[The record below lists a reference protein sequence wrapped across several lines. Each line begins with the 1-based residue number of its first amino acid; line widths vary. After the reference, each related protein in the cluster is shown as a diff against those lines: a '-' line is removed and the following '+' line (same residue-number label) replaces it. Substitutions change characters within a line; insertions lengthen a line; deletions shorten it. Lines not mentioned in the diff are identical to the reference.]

1 MFRAREVATF
11 ARQRPS
17 IIPCCIRTC
26 GAVVSPAETMNRATT
41 SDTPKTTQFRDL
53 LRSGQLEFLMEA
65 HNGLSARI
73 VEEAGF
79 RGVWASGL
87 SISAALGVRDNNE
100 ASWTQVLEVVE
111 FMSDATRIPI
121 LLDADTGYGNFNN
134 MRRLVKKL
142 EQRGVA
148 AVCIEDKLFPK
159 TNSFINSERQPLAD
173 LEEFTGKIAAVK
185 EAQSDPNFCL
195 VARLEGFI
203 AGWGLDEMLR
213 RAEACHAAGADA
225 LLVHS
230 KKATP
235 DQVLA
240 FAAAW
245 QRACPLVIVPTTYYS
260 TPVEVFEHA
269 GINIVI
275 WANHNVRSSIT
286 AMQKTSRRIFEER
299 SVQNIEDAIAPVR
312 EVFRLQDADELM
324 LAEERYLPKTP
335 DSARAII
342 LAASRGS
349 EMGDVTAGMPKT
361 MVPIGGTPLLHKL
374 VAQFRA
380 SGIRRIAVVR
390 GFAAEKVH
398 APDVEFVENEEFEGT
413 GELLS
418 LTQAV
423 EHLQGDAVISFGDI
437 LFRKHILNNLL
448 AEQHDI
454 VLAVDAAWEQ
464 RRSGGY
470 VDYVTATRPYSLRY
484 NDEEAFLTGIGPD
497 FDRGMINGEWIG
509 LIKTTARGSAAIT
522 TALGELSIRGD
533 FRTLRFDDLFKHL
546 LAKGQV
552 VQVLYVTGQ
561 WLDVDNLDDLARAQ
575 AF

>member
-1 MFRAREVATF
+1 MT
-11 ARQRPS
+11 
-17 IIPCCIRTC
+17 T
-26 GAVVSPAETMNRATT
+26 PAEPRA
-41 SDTPKTTQFRDL
+41 KKATQFREL

-79 RGVWASGL
+79 RGIWASGL

-134 MRRLVKKL
+134 MRRLVRKL

-173 LEEFTGKIAAVK
+173 LDEFTGKIKAVK
-185 EAQSDPNFCL
+185 EAQSDPDFCL

-203 AGWGLDEMLR
+203 AGWGMDEMMR

-230 KKATP
+230 RKTTP

-240 FAAAW
+240 FAEEW
-245 QRACPLVIVPTTYYS
+245 KGRSPLVIVPTTYYS
-260 TPVEVFEHA
+260 TPVKMFEQA
-269 GINIVI
+269 GISIVI
-275 WANHNVRSSIT
+275 WANQNVRSSIA
-286 AMQKTSRRIFEER
+286 AMQATSRRIFEER
-299 SVQNIEDAIAPVR
+299 SVQSVEDAIAPVK
-312 EVFRLQDADELM
+312 EVFRLQNADELM
-324 LAEERYLPKTP
+324 EAEERYLPRTAE
-335 DSARAII
+335 SARAII

-349 EMGDVTAGMPKT
+349 EMGEVTAGIPKT
-361 MVPIGGTPLLHKL
+361 MVSIGGAPLLHKL

-380 SGIRRIAVVR
+380 SGIRRVVVIR
-390 GFAAEKVH
+390 GYAADKVH
-398 APDVEFVENEEFEGT
+398 APDVEFVDNDAFEGT

-418 LTQAV
+418 LSKAA
-423 EHLQGDAVISFGDI
+423 EHLDGGVVVSFGDI
-437 LFRKHILNNLL
+437 LFRRHILNNLL
-448 AEQHDI
+448 AEEHDI
-454 VLAVDAAWEQ
+454 VIAVDAAWE
-464 RRSGGY
+464 RRQGAAGY
-470 VDYVTATRPYSLRY
+470 IDYITATRPHSLRY
-484 NDEEAFLTGIGPD
+484 DEEDAFLVDIGPRLD
-497 FDRGMINGEWIG
+497 PANIHGEWIG
-509 LIKTTARGSAAIT
+509 LMKMNGPGSARVKA
-522 TALGELSIRGD
+522 ALEELAGRAD
-533 FRTLRFDDLFKHL
+533 FPKLRFDDLFKHL
-546 LAKGQV
+546 LEQQQR
-552 VQVLYVTGQ
+552 VQILYIAGH
-561 WLDVDNLDDLARAQ
+561 WLDVDNLDDLSRAQ